1 MAVAVPVMYVVYTA
15 AAGAA
20 GGGSAVGG
28 GWGAAVLGGAIG
40 GAYTYVTSSRKYKK
54 EEVKRE
60 KQEIESMGVE
70 DAYSV
75 DLREYNKNRLLKIK
89 NIKRMLSLLV
99 SSVLLAQTKRYK
111 NIKRMLSLL
120 VKHVN
125 AMKLN
130 IKKSL
135 KKRMKRL
142 LKRLWKMITSIQ
154 CKGTGDILSSWSFE
168 THNHF
173 EHVYVNPSV
182 FGFTQN
188 NPTQNN
194 PNPQNE

>member
-1 MAVAVPVMYVVYTA
+1 MAVAVPIIYMAYGAAA
-15 AAGAA
+15 AAGPTA
-20 GGGSAVGG
+20 GG
-28 GWGAAVLGGAIG
+28 GWGAVVLGGAMG
-40 GAYTYVTSSRKYKK
+40 GAYTYATSSMKYKK
-54 EEVKRE
+54 EEVKKE

-75 DLREYNKNRLLKIK
+75 DLREYKNRLLKIK
-89 NIKRMLSLLV
+89 NIKRMFSLLV

-130 IKKSL
+130 MKKSL

-173 EHVYVNPSV
+173 DHVYVNPSV